1 MHKFDY
7 SRLSADDRKVVYRL
21 HRVLL
26 IVYSAMLILL
36 GAFAIANGK
45 LLPPTGVADG
55 YVKSEM
61 AQNIE
66 ASSIAGTR

>member
-26 IVYSAMLILL
+26 IVYSATLILL
-36 GAFAIANGK
+36 GAFAITSGK

-55 YVKSEM
+55 YLKSEM
-61 AQNIE
+61 ARNIE
-66 ASSIAGTR
+66 ASSIAATR